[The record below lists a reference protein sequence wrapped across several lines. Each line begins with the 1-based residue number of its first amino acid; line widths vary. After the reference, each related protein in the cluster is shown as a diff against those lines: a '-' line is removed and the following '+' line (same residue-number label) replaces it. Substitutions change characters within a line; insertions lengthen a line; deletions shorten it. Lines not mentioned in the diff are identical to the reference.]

1 MALRAAGATRPPA
14 RAAAAAARRP
24 SAMSAAAE
32 PQKKTRVLMV
42 CLGNICRSPTA
53 EAVFRAAVERAGLAG
68 RYEVDSCGTGG
79 GASNWY
85 KAGGR
90 SYHEGDAADARM
102 SAAAAARGVEL
113 TSRSRPLAPAD
124 LHEFDLIVGMDA
136 ANLAAI
142 RRAAAHWE
150 GAGDAPPAGW
160 EAAKLRLAT
169 DFARGEAWARYDSV
183 PDPYYGGAAGFELVL
198 DLLADSC
205 SGMLETLEAGAA
217 GGEG

>member
-1 MALRAAGATRPPA
+1 MALRAAGATRPSA
-14 RAAAAAARRP
+14 RDASALRLA
-24 SAMSAAAE
+24 AMSAASE
-32 PQKKTRVLMV
+32 PKKTRVLMV

-102 SAAAAARGVEL
+102 AAAAAARGVEL

-142 RRAAAHWE
+142 RRAVSHWA
-150 GAGDAPPAGW
+150 GAGDAPPEGW

-183 PDPYYGGAAGFELVL
+183 PDPYYGGAAGFGLVL
-198 DLLADSC
+198 DLLDDC
-205 SGMLETLEAGAA
+205 CGGMLEALEAGAA